1 MRASAIVISD
11 EELARRALA
20 GDTGAFETL
29 LSRHQK
35 QVYRL
40 ACRLTRNQ
48 ADAEEVLQDT
58 FMRAYRRLGGF
69 REDAKFS
76 TWLYRIA
83 TNAARMLHR
92 GRARHPTEPLDEYLP
107 RFDGQGRHARDVDHA
122 RAADAEEILDRR
134 RLARHAKGALERL
147 PERYRI
153 PFVLRD
159 LEEMPTAEVASLL
172 GITDETVRQR
182 VHRARLM
189 LRGYLSHLVG
199 VEP

>member
-11 EELARRALA
+11 EELARRVLA
-20 GDTGAFETL
+20 GDTDAFETL
-29 LSRHQK
+29 VSRHQK
-35 QVYRL
+35 QVYHL

-58 FMRAYRRLGGF
+58 FLCAYRRLGGF

-122 RAADAEEILDRR
+122 RAADAEEILDRK

-159 LEEMPTAEVASLL
+159 LEEMPTAEVASVL
-172 GITDETVRQR
+172 GMTDEAVRQR

>member
-1 MRASAIVISD
+1 MRASAVVISD
-11 EELARRALA
+11 EELARRVLA
-20 GDTGAFETL
+20 GDTDAFETL
-29 LSRHQK
+29 VSRHQK

-58 FMRAYRRLGGF
+58 FLRAYRRLGGF

-122 RAADAEEILDRR
+122 RAADAEEILDRK

-172 GITDETVRQR
+172 GMTDEAVRQR

>member
-1 MRASAIVISD
+1 
-11 EELARRALA
+11 
-20 GDTGAFETL
+20 
-29 LSRHQK
+29 
-35 QVYRL
+35 
-40 ACRLTRNQ
+40 
-48 ADAEEVLQDT
+48 VLQET
-58 FMRAYRRLGGF
+58 FLRAYRRLGRF
-69 REDAKFS
+69 RGDAKFS

-92 GRARHPTEPLDEYLP
+92 GRARHPTEPLDAYLP
-107 RFDGQGRHARDVDHA
+107 RFDRQGRHAKDVEHG

-134 RLARHAKGALERL
+134 RLARHAKEALERL

-159 LEEMPTAEVASLL
+159 LEEMPTAEVASAL
-172 GITDETVRQR
+172 EVSHEVVRQR

>member
-11 EELARRALA
+11 EELARRVLA

-29 LSRHQK
+29 MSRHQK

-58 FMRAYRRLGGF
+58 FLRAYRRLGGF

-122 RAADAEEILDRR
+122 RAADAEEILDRK

-159 LEEMPTAEVASLL
+159 LEEMPTAEVASVL
-172 GITDETVRQR
+172 GMTDEAVRQR

>member
-11 EELARRALA
+11 EELARRVLA

-29 LSRHQK
+29 MSRHQK

-69 REDAKFS
+69 RQDAKFS

-122 RAADAEEILDRR
+122 RAADAEELLDRG

-147 PERYRI
+147 PELYRI

-159 LEEMPTAEVASLL
+159 LEEMPTAEVASVL
-172 GITDETVRQR
+172 GITDEAVRQR

>member
-1 MRASAIVISD
+1 MRASAVVISD
-11 EELARRALA
+11 EELARRVLA
-20 GDTGAFETL
+20 GDTDAFETL
-29 LSRHQK
+29 VSRHQK

-58 FMRAYRRLGGF
+58 FLRAYRRLGGF

-122 RAADAEEILDRR
+122 RAVDAEEILDRK

-172 GITDETVRQR
+172 GMTDEAVRQR